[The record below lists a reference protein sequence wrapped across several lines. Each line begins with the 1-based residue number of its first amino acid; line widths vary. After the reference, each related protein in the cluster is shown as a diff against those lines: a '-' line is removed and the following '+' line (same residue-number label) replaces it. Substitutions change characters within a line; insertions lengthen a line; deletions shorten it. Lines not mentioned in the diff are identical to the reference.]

1 MGIVSIGLGLAT
13 VPLARNFFELGLA
26 VLLIPVG
33 TALLFPSTTSIVSH
47 RAEPHQTGLVLGVQQ
62 AYGGAAF
69 QHLGIRTPFWLAA
82 MLMGF
87 VWVFSGTVR
96 EEGTTEELSGEVET
110 TILP

>member
-1 MGIVSIGLGLAT
+1 
-13 VPLARNFFELGLA
+13 
-26 VLLIPVG
+26 
-33 TALLFPSTTSIVSH
+33 
-47 RAEPHQTGLVLGVQQ
+47 
-62 AYGGAAF
+62 
-69 QHLGIRTPFWLAA
+69 